1 MSKVKIGIVQTSC
14 TADIQ
19 LNMQN
24 TTRAIKQ
31 AISNGAQIIC
41 LPEMYRTLYFCQT
54 QDYEQFKTAETIPG
68 PSTELFSE
76 IAKENNVVIIAP
88 LFEKRT
94 DGLYHNTI
102 AVIDADGSISDIY
115 RKMHIPHDPGFEE
128 KFYFTPGD
136 LGFKAIKTKY
146 ATIGTLICWDQWYPE
161 AARLTALKGAQIL
174 FYPTA
179 IGWDAKE
186 PDAIKPSQLDAWQT
200 IQRSHSIANGCFV
213 CAVNRI
219 GTEGDLQFWGNSFLS
234 NTMGEIVAH
243 TGHEQEETL
252 VVEIDLAEI
261 DDTRTHWPFFRDR
274 RIDFYADLTKR
285 FID

>member
-1 MSKVKIGIVQTSC
+1 MSKVKIGMVQTACSSN
-14 TADIQ
+14 IQ
-19 LNMQN
+19 ANMDN
-24 TTRAIKQ
+24 TVKYIREAATK
-31 AISNGAQIIC
+31 GAQIIC

-68 PSTELFSE
+68 PSTDTFAK
-76 IAKENNVVIIAP
+76 IAKEYGVVIIAP
-88 LFEKRT
+88 LFEKRA

-102 AVIDADGSISDIY
+102 AVIDTDGSIAGIY

-136 LGFKAIKTKY
+136 LGFKTFKTKFG
-146 ATIGTLICWDQWYPE
+146 TIGTLICWDQWYPE
-161 AARLTALKGAQIL
+161 AARLTAMKGAQII

-186 PDAIKPSQLDAWQT
+186 PDNIKPSQLDAWKT
-200 IQRSHSIANGCFV
+200 IQRSHSIANGCYV

-219 GTEGDLQFWGNSFLS
+219 GTEGDLQFWGNSFIS
-234 NTMGEIVAH
+234 NPMGQVIH
-243 TGHEQEETL
+243 STTHEKEEA
-252 VVEIDLAEI
+252 VVIEVDLAEI

-274 RIDFYADLTKR
+274 RIDFYGDLTKR
-285 FID
+285 FMD

>member
-14 TADIQ
+14 TADTQ

-24 TTRAIKQ
+24 ATRGVER

-54 QDYEQFKTAETIPG
+54 QDYQQFKTAETIPG
-68 PSTELFSE
+68 PSTELFSK

-88 LFEKRT
+88 LFEKRA

-102 AVIDADGSISDIY
+102 AVIDADGSITDIY

-136 LGFKAIKTKY
+136 LGFKAIKTKF

-161 AARLTALKGAQIL
+161 AARITALKGAQIL

-274 RIDFYADLTKR
+274 RIDFYGDLTKR